1 MDLYENN
8 NSYRKNY
15 KLNAQDHKLLQQFPL
30 KQSDSEVEP
39 CSFFETSRR
48 YLPTKND
55 VQENIQNKTILQAL
69 SEFHR
74 DQFQQTVSV
83 YTEKSFSRNTK
94 TLPNNSPIKHNQLTQ
109 SQKHDVQSIYLN
121 YEEFQFKKVE
131 PIRLMRALKLLVNI
145 QQFFR
150 ILSMN
155 SRIFSRLTQHQ
166 HSLIGDVSSIYSKSL
181 TFKNGGKTFNIFN
194 NFMYISIKL
203 GYLLN
208 KKVFTPSNYLIKTWD
223 SLQSLLII
231 FSTFLLNL
239 ELFFQMDI
247 SQFQLLFQILFNLSI
262 IDIFIELNTGVLQ
275 KGIIIYDRNFII
287 KSYMKN
293 TFFLDLLGNI
303 PLFFY
308 ISKVEVSTTMGIFNN
323 FLFTFK
329 WVKISKVLKQIAFY
343 VSYEKDH
350 KNIFDLF
357 KLLVFVVGI
366 CHVFCLFWHGL
377 VQLEI
382 KNGVTN
388 NWLASKNL
396 LDASIYDRY
405 IYSFY
410 FLAVTMATVG
420 YGDIT
425 PQNTLEILFTTITIF
440 VTCVVYA
447 FSLNTI
453 GGIIENIEKKDKKY
467 KENLQIIHAL
477 MREEEVSR
485 ELKIQVSNYIEYLY
499 KESNEIQKK
508 QEKLI
513 IQKLSAKLRNDLTLE
528 IQGKYISNIPL
539 FKSLQEKDKVAKIM
553 QEQLY
558 SPAETIFTQG
568 ERDDCSLYYI
578 VKGSVSIIFNPD
590 QNSNRETQQIQFQQK
605 KEYFGEF
612 SFITGNPRTY
622 TAKASDFCRIYK
634 INREQFLSVIQ
645 ENDQDFEHFQMIK
658 EAINFNNN
666 FKFCSI
672 NCSICKSEKHF
683 SINCPKTHL
692 TFNKQIILSRF
703 NKNESVQFDL
713 LDGEINFQ
721 QDFENE
727 DDREI
732 ENLINFI
739 ENSQNIEEDLKGNQ
753 RKSIYI
759 ANGLESLKQ
768 ISPNSSLRQV
778 SLKNQV
784 NNSNYVYANSQQQ
797 LTDQQNLQSQEKR
810 ALETNESQDQSDSEV
825 ESGSFLQISGRD
837 SSARYEMSTYENC
850 QNKTILQALDLSQKK
865 VEVSAII
872 RVINNIL
879 FTFKWVKISKV
890 LKQIMFY
897 VSYEK
902 DHKNMFDLLRLL
914 IFVIGICH
922 VFCLLWHG
930 LVMFEISN
938 GISNNWLAS
947 KNLLDASIYERYI
960 YSFYFLT
967 VTMATVGYGDITP
980 QNALEVSFTTFT
992 IFVTCVV
999 YAFSLNTI
1007 GGIIENIEKKDKKYK
1022 ENLQIIHGLM
1032 REEEISRELK
1042 IQVSN
1047 YIEYLYKKSNE
1058 TRKKQEKLIIEKLS
1072 MKLRNDLTLEIQ
1084 GKYLNNIPLFKQ
1096 LKEKDK
1102 IAKIMQEQL
1111 YSPAETIF
1119 TQGDLD
1125 DCSLYYIV
1133 KGSVS
1138 IIFEPDQNSNREA
1151 KQIQLKE
1158 KKEYFGEISFITGN
1172 PRKFTAKAAD
1182 FCKIYKINREQ
1193 FVSVIKEHDQDFESF
1208 QMMKEAIILN
1218 NNFKCSSIFCSTCQS
1233 GNHFSVNCPCT
1244 HLTFTKRFVISKYN
1258 VSSPQERAPYE
1269 RKKIKINY
1277 VDQLSQLQS
1286 KAFEISNRES
1296 LFEIIDTIENGENQ
1310 NESFEDETNFQQD
1323 CVSEYERG
1331 KEQREENISLNYI
1344 PDQNEFTNNK
1354 FQHNLEDS
1362 LIKAV
1367 VQMDRKSRN
1376 TLNTSKQ
1383 QSQTNIQKNFDQIT
1397 QQQKQPKKSFL
1408 YQASQQQQLMQEL
1421 SQQIS
1426 KNQSTQI
1433 NSSQDLR
1440 SKSQESLSSHSSKE
1454 DSDSNSSSDQ
1464 YETTNKKQ
1472 YPQAK
1477 KHSYL
1482 FNQQDERQKQINT
1495 ETKND
1500 PFKLKKNSI
1509 YQNRGSINQNQL
1521 KSQKITDIVQQNQQN
1536 DLRQNQ
1542 NNERKKSKSFQ
1553 DQKIIISQI
1562 DQLGRRKVS
1571 QVENFIYQAQNNLLL
1586 QSDQQTAKKC
1596 SFQEIIEPQ
1605 KQVQQISQRNSLKV
1619 FQQLNPRSSIK
1630 QYSRQISTNTNQ
1642 SSIKQASHMLFRQNT
1657 NQDFLKF
1664 EKKVNEHAQ
1673 STDQVNYLM
1682 LQIFDKA
1689 KIFKYYLPHFNYPQ
1703 ETNSI
1708 LYRGADNIVKIS
1720 TLQKNGYINS
1730 TYSLVN
1736 FNFKLQLTARF
1747 FIRDQKNV
1755 VYAFEQGQTYYYLID
1770 FNLML
1775 QNSLNFYVQI
1785 NTPQLKYPCSSFIV
1799 QKLYGFYYL
1808 LCDDDRNKYLVQES
1822 QLDKLFFSDNI
1833 VYRNDQAG
1841 IISFYYYNQYIYM
1854 DQKYLFTGGKQY
1866 EFQGTG
1872 FLYRISQKYNLYFQR
1887 QVLKKLQFQDNQITT
1902 VKSIFNYSNNYSFVI
1917 QFPTKAI
1924 ILVQS
1929 AIDNF
1934 PFLIYG
1940 ANDLELI
1947 NTIGDS
1953 LPQNPKKSQTYYQ
1966 YNNFFFFQNQYY
1978 ELLYIQSSN
1987 QVQIKAY
1994 KTNIPNIYCT
2004 NKSILDY
2011 KFNQGFGQSTQFCN
2025 QTPDAYQY
2033 TTVQQLYNM
2042 IPGCSLY
2049 QDDIISECKQ
2059 CDTNYYLQNGQCVT
2073 SCEESQYY
2081 SGKNCLLC
2089 DQSCQTCNGSS
2100 SINCLTCPPQKYL
2113 FLDNSCRDC
2122 TQSGYILNGQN
2133 CSCMDSYTYYNFDC
2147 VQTYLDCQSNVLT
2160 TQQIDKWNQQ
2170 IQITFLVLFGTS
2182 VLLNFIQVL
2191 FSSSSFCITA
2201 FGLTYFK
2208 ISYLTLVNNPLPQQ
2222 IYSALKTII
2231 DLFSLQKF
2239 DNLNPF
2245 KKIISQNENQYQNLQ
2260 YKSFGLSFNILE
2272 AKK

>member
-1138 IIFEPDQNSNREA
+1138 IIFEPDQNSNRE
-1151 KQIQLKE
+1151 
-1158 KKEYFGEISFITGN
+1158 
-1172 PRKFTAKAAD
+1172 
-1182 FCKIYKINREQ
+1182 
-1193 FVSVIKEHDQDFESF
+1193 
-1208 QMMKEAIILN
+1208 
-1218 NNFKCSSIFCSTCQS
+1218 
-1233 GNHFSVNCPCT
+1233 
-1244 HLTFTKRFVISKYN
+1244 YN

-2081 SGKNCLLC
+2081 S
-2089 DQSCQTCNGSS
+2089 
-2100 SINCLTCPPQKYL
+2100 
-2113 FLDNSCRDC
+2113 
-2122 TQSGYILNGQN
+2122 
-2133 CSCMDSYTYYNFDC
+2133 CMDSYTYYNFDC